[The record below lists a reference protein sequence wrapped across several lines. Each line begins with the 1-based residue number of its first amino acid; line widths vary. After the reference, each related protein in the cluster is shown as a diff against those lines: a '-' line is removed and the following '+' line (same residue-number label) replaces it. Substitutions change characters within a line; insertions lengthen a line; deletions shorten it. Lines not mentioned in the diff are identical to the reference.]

1 MSYYFSARSLIASI
15 INLMSE
21 IINVIGGGLAG
32 VEAAWQAARLGV
44 KVRLYEMRPVQ
55 QTPAHRTDKLAEIVC
70 SNSLKTDEPGT
81 APYLLKEE
89 LRRGRSLVME
99 AAAATRV
106 PAGAALS
113 VDRIKFAELITERIK
128 AHPNIEIV
136 REEVRAI
143 VSIGTTPSAQSGHPS
158 SEQEGRSQSSPPVL
172 GGVSAASADGV
183 VALHKE
189 PLHNGVAAE
198 TDSYFASAPLLN
210 KEGSLDDVWIIAT
223 GPLTSDS
230 LTESI
235 MKFTGDD
242 QLYFYDAIA
251 PIVAADSI
259 DMSIAFK
266 AARYGKGGDDYINC
280 PMDREQYETFINE
293 LLAAKSVPLKRFE
306 ETRWFESCLPIEEIA
321 RRGVDTLRFG
331 PMKPKGLPDP
341 KTGYEPYACV
351 QLRQENLMA
360 DAYGLVGF
368 QNHLRYG
375 EQARVLRLIPGL
387 ENAEFLQFG
396 QIHRNTFINS
406 PKILNED
413 LSTRTNPNLFFA
425 GQITGVEGYV
435 ESVATGWIAGINAVR
450 TLRGQPLLTAPP
462 TSAIGALC
470 RYVSNVETK
479 NFQPVNITF
488 GLLEP
493 LPVELRKKHR
503 NKRERHVIQV
513 ERALTDWDE
522 WLEEIKGRDAKMQA
536 V

>member
-1 MSYYFSARSLIASI
+1 M
-15 INLMSE
+15 NQM
-21 IINVIGGGLAG
+21 INVIGGGLAG
-32 VEAAWQAARLGV
+32 VEAAWQAAKLGALV
-44 KVRLYEMRPVQ
+44 KLYEMRPIQ

-89 LRRGRSLVME
+89 LRRGGSLVMD

-113 VDRIKFAELITERIK
+113 VDRIKFAEMITERIEN
-128 AHPNIEIV
+128 HPNVEIV
-136 REEVRAI
+136 REEVK
-143 VSIGTTPSAQSGHPS
+143 SIPDD
-158 SEQEGRSQSSPPVL
+158 
-172 GGVSAASADGV
+172 GVS
-183 VALHKE
+183 
-189 PLHNGVAAE
+189 
-198 TDSYFASAPLLN
+198 
-210 KEGSLDDVWIIAT
+210 IIAT
-223 GPLTSDS
+223 GPLTSDA
-230 LTESI
+230 LTAEI
-235 MKFTGDD
+235 MRFTGDD

-266 AARYGKGGDDYINC
+266 AARYDKGGDDYINC
-280 PMDREQYETFINE
+280 PMDRDQYDTFINE

-306 ETRWFESCLPIEEIA
+306 ETHWFESCLPIEEIA
-321 RRGVDTLRFG
+321 RRGPETLRFG
-331 PMKPKGLPDP
+331 PMKPKGLRHP
-341 KTGYEPYACV
+341 KTGEEPHACV

-360 DAYGLVGF
+360 DAFGLVGF

-375 EQARVLRLIPGL
+375 EQERVLKLIPGL
-387 ENAEFLQFG
+387 EHAEFLQFG

-406 PKILNED
+406 PKILNET
-413 LSTRTNPNLFFA
+413 LATKANAKLFFA

-435 ESVATGWIAGINAVR
+435 ESVATGWLAGLNAVR
-450 TLRGQPLLTAPP
+450 TLNDQPLLTAPQ

-493 LPVELRKKHR
+493 LPVEIRKKVKR
-503 NKRERHVIQV
+503 KRERHTIQV
-513 ERALTDWDE
+513 ERALVDWDMWMSKIGDRE
-522 WLEEIKGRDAKMQA
+522 ARGA
-536 V
+536 

>member
-1 MSYYFSARSLIASI
+1 VRNQIV
-15 INLMSE
+15 
-21 IINVIGGGLAG
+21 NVIGGGLAG
-32 VEAAWQAARLGV
+32 VEAAWQAAEMGAN
-44 KVRLYEMRPVQ
+44 VRLFEMRPIM

-70 SNSLKTDEPGT
+70 SNSLKTDEPGS

-89 LRRGRSLVME
+89 LRRGGSLVME

-113 VDRIKFAELITERIK
+113 VDRIKFAELITEK
-128 AHPNIEIV
+128 VEAHPNIEIV
-136 REEVRAI
+136 REEVKNL
-143 VSIGTTPSAQSGHPS
+143 S
-158 SEQEGRSQSSPPVL
+158 
-172 GGVSAASADGV
+172 
-183 VALHKE
+183 E
-189 PLHNGVAAE
+189 PLALAGGQFAE
-198 TDSYFASAPLLN
+198 GNVT
-210 KEGSLDDVWIIAT
+210 IIAT
-223 GPLTSDS
+223 GPLTSEA
-230 LTESI
+230 LTNEI
-235 MKFTGDD
+235 MRFTGDD

-251 PIVAADSI
+251 PIIAADSI

-266 AARYGKGGDDYINC
+266 AARYDKGGDDYINC
-280 PMDREQYETFINE
+280 PMDRAQYELFIAE
-293 LLAAKSVPLKRFE
+293 VLAAKSVPIKRFE
-306 ETRWFESCLPIEEIA
+306 DTQWFESCLPIEEIA
-321 RRGVDTLRFG
+321 RRGPETLRFG
-331 PMKPKGLPDP
+331 PMKPKGLRHP
-341 KTGYEPYACV
+341 KTGEEPYACV

-360 DAYGLVGF
+360 DAYGMVGF

-413 LSTRTNPNLFFA
+413 LSARKDPCLFFA

-435 ESVATGWIAGINAVR
+435 ESVATGWLAGINAVR
-450 TLRGQPLLTAPP
+450 VLRDQPLLTAPS

-503 NKRERHVIQV
+503 NKRDRHMIQV
-513 ERALTDWDE
+513 ERALADWND
-522 WLEEIKGRDAKMQA
+522 WIKGVHHRDTETQRA
-536 V
+536 